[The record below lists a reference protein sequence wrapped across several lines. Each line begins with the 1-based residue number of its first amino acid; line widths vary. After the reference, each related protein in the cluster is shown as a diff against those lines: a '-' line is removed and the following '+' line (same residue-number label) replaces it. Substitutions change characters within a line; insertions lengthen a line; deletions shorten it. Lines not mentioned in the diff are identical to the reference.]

1 MYFLIYALFTTII
14 LEFLVIWIFLRDQ
27 PARTL
32 IYTILINCFTLPLAT
47 YAYYY
52 VIFDLL
58 LVEILVIVIE
68 SLFIK
73 LLFNIKYHNA
83 LLISVIANVITAL
96 VGVYLI

>member
-73 LLFNIKYHNA
+73 LLFNIKYPNA